1 MWVPL
6 AILAVLSAVGGWVQI
21 PEVLSLP
28 HIDLL
33 HSWLEPVFAP
43 AVDVAS
49 AASGAAAGGAHAEG
63 MAHEAPLG
71 GGEAFWAV
79 MGTVL
84 AILTIIVVFWRLSRR
99 RYLRATESSEPRGAA
114 SLLYHKW
121 YVDELYDRLIV
132 RPFLAL
138 WRGCWRIVDDRLID
152 GAVNGLGGVA
162 RVVGWTGSQLQTG
175 RVSTYLLVFMI
186 GALIILGSL
195 AF

>member
-6 AILAVLSAVGGWVQI
+6 AILAVLSTVGGWVQI
-21 PEVLSLP
+21 PDALPLP

-33 HSWLEPVFAP
+33 HSWLEPVFEP
-43 AVDVAS
+43 ALE
-49 AASGAAAGGAHAEG
+49 AAAVGGGGAHGEG
-63 MAHEAPLG
+63 AAHTAPLG
-71 GGEAFWAV
+71 GGETFWAV
-79 MGTVL
+79 FSSVL
-84 AILTIIVVFWRLSRR
+84 ALGVIVAVFRALSRR
-99 RYLRATESSEPRGAA
+99 RYRPAAESPEPRGAA

-121 YVDELYDRLIV
+121 YVDELYDRTIV
-132 RPFLAL
+132 RPLLAL

-162 RVVGWTGSQLQTG
+162 RLAGWTGSQLQTG

-186 GALIILGSL
+186 GALLILGSL

>member
-1 MWVPL
+1 
-6 AILAVLSAVGGWVQI
+6 
-21 PEVLSLP
+21 
-28 HIDLL
+28 
-33 HSWLEPVFAP
+33 
-43 AVDVAS
+43 
-49 AASGAAAGGAHAEG
+49 

-71 GGEAFWAV
+71 GGETLWAGI
-79 MGTVL
+79 GTSL
-84 AILTIIVVFWRLSRR
+84 ALLTIIVVFWRLSRR
-99 RYLRATESSEPRGAA
+99 RYLPAAESAEPRGAA

-121 YVDELYDRLIV
+121 YVDELYDRMIV
-132 RPFLAL
+132 RPLLAL

-186 GALIILGSL
+186 GALIILASL